1 MIASRIGRTTTYAST
16 LEIEGKRL
24 FGSQFAGVFARNTM
38 PKISNQNMGYIVNID
53 DSSGSGIHWV
63 AAIDIDGQR
72 YYNDPLGHHG
82 KQQRSEL
89 EKLQPYQFAEDDAE
103 QMPEER
109 DCGVRALVAIAIGL
123 RCGLQCFLEL

>member
-1 MIASRIGRTTTYAST
+1 M
-16 LEIEGKRL
+16 K
-24 FGSQFAGVFARNTM
+24 N
-38 PKISNQNMGYIVNID
+38 ISNQNMGYIVNID
-53 DSSGSGIHWV
+53 DSSGTGIHWV